1 MYFMISQ
8 HLSFGMAGDVFIASH
23 EKVFAFLLN
32 GIFKY
37 ANNSPLLNE
46 LYNKHLTQE
55 LFV

>member
-1 MYFMISQ
+1 MISQ